1 MKVIIFK
8 KISYILL
15 ILVLLFTQIGM
26 VYAASSTELKQQQKD
41 IQSKIDETATEISGI
56 KKEMSTTLT
65 QINSMVSQ
73 VNGYKDEIS
82 ELEEKLKNL
91 NDSIVEKENS
101 IKEKEE
107 TFNENQEL
115 LNKRLIALYESGT
128 TTYLDLILSSEG
140 LADFISKYYLVSRLA
155 EYDTKLLNKI
165 QSEKEYLETEK
176 KKLDEEKEEIELT
189 KTNIQAKTNSL
200 NSLVNQKNK
209 LVTELSDEEKKLQA
223 QLEELE
229 EDKRAIASELAAIA
243 KKSNVT
249 LSVTPS
255 TAGYISPLIGKT
267 KANITTGYGKYSWG
281 GKHTGVDWAIAKG
294 TPIVAVKAGTVVISK
309 ALKNSNGTYRS
320 YGEYIV
326 IDHHDGTMT
335 LYAHGLENSRLVSVN
350 EQVAQGQKIMS
361 VGTTGNSTGYHL
373 HFEVRISG
381 KAVDPTNY
389 LP

>member
-91 NDSIVEKENS
+91 NDSIVEKQNS

-107 TFNENQEL
+107 TINENQEL

>member
-1 MKVIIFK
+1 MKVIMFK
-8 KISYILL
+8 KMTYILL
-15 ILVLLFTQIGM
+15 IIVLLFAQIGI
-26 VYAASSTELKQQQKD
+26 VYAASSTELKQQQND
-41 IQSKIDETATEISGI
+41 IQNKINQTATEISGI
-56 KKEMSTTLT
+56 KTEMSNTLK
-65 QINSMVSQ
+65 QINGMVSE

-82 ELEEKLKNL
+82 ELEEKLKDL
-91 NDSIVEKENS
+91 NTSINEKENG

-128 TTYLDLILSSEG
+128 TTYLDLILSSDG
-140 LADFISKYYLVSRLA
+140 IADFISKYYLVSRLA
-155 EYDTKLLNKI
+155 EYDTKLLKQI
-165 QSEKEYLETEK
+165 QTDKEELENEK
-176 KKLDEEKEEIELT
+176 KQLDKEKEEIETT
-189 KTNIQAKTNSL
+189 KETIEAKTNSL
-200 NSLVNQKNK
+200 NTLVKQKNK
-209 LVTELSDEEKKLQA
+209 LVNDLSQEEKDLQTK
-223 QLEELE
+223 LEELE
-229 EDKRAIASELAAIA
+229 EDKREIQNELARIA
-243 KKSNVT
+243 KNNNVG

-267 KANITTGYGKYSWG
+267 KANITTGYGRYSWG
-281 GKHTGVDWAIAKG
+281 GTHSGVDWAIARG

-335 LYAHGLENSRLVSVN
+335 LYAHGLENSRLVKVN
-350 EQVAQGQKIMS
+350 DNVAQGQKIMS

-373 HFEVRISG
+373 HFEVRING
-381 KAVDPTNY
+381 KAVNPTEY